1 MGNDVHLTL
10 NIDYQ
15 QAAYE
20 ALGNRKG
27 AVVILNRKTGEV
39 LAMVSRPMFNPNTID
54 EDWDNLR
61 VDENS
66 PLLNRASQGLYPPG
80 SVIKP
85 MIGDGIL
92 TTV

>member
-1 MGNDVHLTL
+1 
-10 NIDYQ
+10 
-15 QAAYE
+15 
-20 ALGNRKG
+20 
-27 AVVILNRKTGEV
+27 
-39 LAMVSRPMFNPNTID
+39 MVSRPMFNPNTID

-85 MIGDGIL
+85 MIGDGVL
-92 TTV
+92 TSGVATTDTVVNCTGLYN